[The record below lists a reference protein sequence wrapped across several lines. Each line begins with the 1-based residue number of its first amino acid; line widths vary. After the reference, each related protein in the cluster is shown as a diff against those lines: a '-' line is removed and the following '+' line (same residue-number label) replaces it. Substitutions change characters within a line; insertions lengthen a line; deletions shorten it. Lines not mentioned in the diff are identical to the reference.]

1 MGGYEPLLTYEQAIN
16 SKGVIKV
23 SGSRLLVSHL
33 TQILD
38 KDNNPYLF
46 VGLSP
51 SLPKALY
58 NAAKALSLPFLAL
71 SDNVYPTKNDRAAY
85 SVAMGR
91 RAQPQI
97 YPQHI
102 LSDEELRAACWYA
115 SDEDFAQG
123 VKNRII
129 LDKSVAVMKKAT
141 ILKPKVAKTL
151 RQMCEDGGT
160 KKGCDLSN
168 PVYAERLEKE
178 LALISEK
185 KFDDYFFIVADFM
198 QWAKQRMVVGPGRG
212 SSSGSLVCYLLD
224 ITVADPIKWD
234 LVFERFIDVT
244 RMDYPDIDVD
254 LSDERRELVFEY
266 LEDKYGK
273 DNVARLGTVGTFQSK
288 SALKAAA
295 MAIGVPQWMVDEASN
310 SVIKRSMGDSRADYK
325 VEDSFKITDSGRKLL
340 KEYPDMAIAGKI
352 EAHPSFRGE
361 HSAGVVMTNKP
372 VRSYVAVDAHNKIA
386 MVDWQDAK
394 DLDLLKIDILGLT
407 QLSIFEHALKKLG
420 IPDVSGFLES
430 LPLDDQAAFDI
441 LNKRQLAGIFQFQGS
456 TMHHLMMQINRVDN
470 LEDIVSMT
478 ALCRPGPLGSGG
490 TQTWINRKNGVEAA
504 SVWHPMFWPY
514 LEKTFG
520 VMVYQEQVM
529 KICREIGDM
538 SWHEVTDLRKAMG
551 KSLGMEYFNNYRD
564 KYLPNAVAK
573 GIPEDQAV
581 KMWDG
586 MCLADD
592 TLIRIPSQRKKPLT
606 IAELYE
612 KYEENPS
619 WENKRKNFKPK
630 FVSLFP
636 DGKGR
641 TQQSIKIIKSG
652 RKACWR
658 YEFEDG
664 SHVTCTK
671 DHRFII
677 NGAWLS
683 ICKAKIGDDFL
694 FLIDDYDNRGSRKRG
709 RTGKGTGSGL
719 RDNLGRFSG
728 TGRTK
733 ISREFALEMKGKRCT
748 DCGKISNHMEVH
760 HNDFVEGRKRPS
772 DLSWLCASC
781 HRSRHWQAGH
791 GATPPWGAGKAS
803 TSRRLVKITRAG
815 MKEVYDISMRE
826 HENFTLQNGLVA
838 HNCAFGMYAFNRA
851 HALAYALITYYCCWL
866 KAHHPLEF
874 AAATLDA
881 EKEPAKQI
889 VILRELRA
897 EGIDYIP
904 IDPATSTD
912 SWSARKEGNRN
923 YLVGPLTLI
932 DGIGPIAAQK
942 IMKSRSNGEA
952 LGPALEEK
960 LRAAK
965 TNIDSLY
972 PIQDEV
978 KKRYPDLKATPKP
991 NIQTRPTPIDRV
1003 FETKAGRDVVV
1014 IGVISRNSPLNEN
1027 EPGRVAKRGYSVKGP
1042 TAALNF
1048 HLKDD
1053 TGDIFCKVS
1062 RFDFATLAKPLV
1074 NGKLKES
1081 IFAIKGSVPIDFRM
1095 IWVKAVR
1102 YLGELDG
1109 SWRELDSLAS
1119 PAVSGN
1125 GNVDM
1130 STSSRPQQPAGDGER
1145 ASQGG

>member
-1 MGGYEPLLTYEQAIN
+1 MIRTGYSFRVAYGHLEEVADRLLEVGAKVGPICDRNNTFGFNKWSQVCKSKGLRPAYGVELAVSPDITAEKPVTDYWRFLALEGLEPLHDLFWTASSQSRTTFPLGGYEPLLTYEQAIN

-23 SGSRLLVSHL
+23 SGSRLLVSNL
-33 TQILD
+33 LQILD

-58 NAAKALSLPFLAL
+58 NAAKSHGLPFLAL
-71 SDNVYPTKNDRAAY
+71 SDNVYPRKEDKPAY
-85 SVAMGR
+85 GVAIGR

-123 VKNRII
+123 VENRSV
-129 LDKSVAVMKKAT
+129 LEKSTAVMKKAT

-151 RQMCEDGGT
+151 RQMCEEGGT
-160 KKGCDLSN
+160 KKGCDLSH
-168 PVYAERLEKE
+168 PVYAERLKKE
-178 LALISEK
+178 LTLISEK

-295 MAIGVPQWMVDEASN
+295 MAIGVPQWMVDAASN

-325 VEDSFKITDSGRKLL
+325 VEDSFKITDAGRKLL
-340 KEYPDMAIAGKI
+340 TEYPDMIIAAKI

-372 VRSYVAVDAHNKIA
+372 VRNYVAVDAHNKIA

-407 QLSIFEHALKKLG
+407 QLSIFEHCLKKLG

-441 LNKRQLAGIFQFQGS
+441 LNRRQLAGVFQFQGTTS
-456 TMHHLMMQINRVDN
+456 SQTITQIKKIDD
-470 LEDIVSMT
+470 LEDIVSLT
-478 ALCRPGPLGSGG
+478 ALNRPGPLGSGG
-490 TQTWINRKNGVEAA
+490 TEKWIKRKNGEHDNDVY
-504 SVWHPMFWPY
+504 HPAFMPY

-520 VMVYQEQVM
+520 IMVYQEQVM
-529 KICREIGDM
+529 MICREIGDM

-573 GIPEDQAV
+573 GIPETEAV

-586 MCLADD
+586 M
-592 TLIRIPSQRKKPLT
+592 
-606 IAELYE
+606 
-612 KYEENPS
+612 
-619 WENKRKNFKPK
+619 
-630 FVSLFP
+630 
-636 DGKGR
+636 
-641 TQQSIKIIKSG
+641 
-652 RKACWR
+652 
-658 YEFEDG
+658 
-664 SHVTCTK
+664 
-671 DHRFII
+671 
-677 NGAWLS
+677 
-683 ICKAKIGDDFL
+683 
-694 FLIDDYDNRGSRKRG
+694 
-709 RTGKGTGSGL
+709 
-719 RDNLGRFSG
+719 
-728 TGRTK
+728 
-733 ISREFALEMKGKRCT
+733 
-748 DCGKISNHMEVH
+748 
-760 HNDFVEGRKRPS
+760 
-772 DLSWLCASC
+772 
-781 HRSRHWQAGH
+781 
-791 GATPPWGAGKAS
+791 
-803 TSRRLVKITRAG
+803 
-815 MKEVYDISMRE
+815 
-826 HENFTLQNGLVA
+826 
-838 HNCAFGMYAFNRA
+838 CAFGMYAFNRA

-904 IDPATSTD
+904 VDPATSTD
-912 SWSARKEGNRN
+912 SWSARKEGNQN

-942 IMKSRSNGEA
+942 IMKSRTNGEA

-965 TNIDSLY
+965 TNIESLY
-972 PIQDEV
+972 PIHDAV
-978 KKRYPDLKATPKP
+978 KRRYPDLKAVPKP
-991 NIQTRPTPIDRV
+991 NIQTRPTSIDKA
-1003 FETKAGRDVVV
+1003 FETRKGRDVVV

-1027 EPGRVAKRGYSVKGP
+1027 EPGRVAKRGYAVKGP

-1048 HLKDD
+1048 HLMDD
-1053 TGDIFCKVS
+1053 TAEIFCKVS
-1062 RFDFATLAKPLV
+1062 RFDFGVLAKPLV

-1081 IFAIKGSVPIDFRM
+1081 IFAIKGSVPEDFRM

-1130 STSSRPQQPAGDGER
+1130 STLPRSEQSVGNGQG